1 MMAMQMA
8 RTLRGRDWPPELH
21 AAYDEVERTGDRMLN
36 AATAFDLEMTQAVH
50 FAARDKAGA
59 LLLELD
65 KRRRP
70 HAYRSGSSSF
80 GHENGTT

>member
-1 MMAMQMA
+1 MQMA
-8 RTLRGRDWPPELH
+8 RTQRGADWPPELH

-65 KRRRP
+65 KRHRP
-70 HAYRSGSSSF
+70 HAYRRPG
-80 GHENGTT
+80 